1 MKKFKINLIF
11 YLFFII
17 NNNLINWKIEMQEIR
32 LILIFYVCL
41 ISQNY
46 VVADEKWHQLVQLL
60 RFAIET
66 IVKKDVKQPYTFIFF
81 LIHLFKK
88 FGSGKTKSVQHS
100 PCLPY
105 FTVEIW
111 PLVRDK

>member
-17 NNNLINWKIEMQEIR
+17 NNILINWKIKMQEIR

-66 IVKKDVKQPYTFIFF
+66 NVKKDVEQPYTRVIDDDD
-81 LIHLFKK
+81 HL
-88 FGSGKTKSVQHS
+88 
-100 PCLPY
+100 
-105 FTVEIW
+105 
-111 PLVRDK
+111 

>member
-46 VVADEKWHQLVQLL
+46 VVADEKWCQTALY
-60 RFAIET
+60 F
-66 IVKKDVKQPYTFIFF
+66 YFF
-81 LIHLFKK
+81 
-88 FGSGKTKSVQHS
+88 S
-100 PCLPY
+100 
-105 FTVEIW
+105 
-111 PLVRDK
+111 